1 MHKLALEMKQHQPIN
16 TQLIKHNIFEKL
28 KRMCWQSIEVTK
40 TIPKQMNKPIL
51 INKRK

>member
-1 MHKLALEMKQHQPIN
+1 MYKLALEMKQHQQIN
-16 TQLIKHNIFEKL
+16 TQLIKHHISEKL

-40 TIPKQMNKPIL
+40 TMPKQMNKLVL